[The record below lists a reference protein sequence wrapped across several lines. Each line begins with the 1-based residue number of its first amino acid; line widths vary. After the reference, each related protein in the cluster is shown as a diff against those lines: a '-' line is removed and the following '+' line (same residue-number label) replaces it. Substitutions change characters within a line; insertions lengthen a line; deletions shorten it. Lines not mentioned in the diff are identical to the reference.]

1 MLIYLKNKNKL
12 IVDDF
17 NFKCSLGK
25 GGTTN
30 KKIEGDLKT
39 PLGKYEI
46 GPLYYRADKIQ
57 KIKTKLNKI
66 KITKKFGWCNDI
78 NSKKYN
84 KKIKIT
90 KKYRHEKLFRNDYKY
105 DLLIPI
111 KYNYEKTIKGKGSA
125 IFLHLTKNYKPTAG
139 CVAIS
144 KNDFFI
150 LLKLIN
156 KKTKII
162 IS

>member
-17 NFKCSLGK
+17 IFKCSVGK
-25 GGTTN
+25 GGNTN

-39 PLGKYEI
+39 PIGKYEI
-46 GPLYYRADKIQ
+46 GPLYYRADRIKKIFT
-57 KIKTKLNKI
+57 KIKKI
-66 KITKKFGWCNDI
+66 KIKKKFGWCNDI

-84 KKIKIT
+84 KIIKIS
-90 KKYRHEKLFRNDYKY
+90 KKYKHEKLFRKDYKY

-111 KYNYEKTIKGKGSA
+111 KYNYKKTIAGKGSA
-125 IFLHLTKNYKPTAG
+125 IFIHLTKNYKPTAG
-139 CVAIS
+139 CVTIS
-144 KNDFFI
+144 EKDFFI

>member
-12 IVDDF
+12 IIDDF
-17 NFKCSLGK
+17 VFKCSLGK

-30 KKIEGDLKT
+30 NKIEGDLKT
-39 PLGKYEI
+39 PIGKYEI
-46 GPLYYRADKIQ
+46 GSLYYRADRIQ
-57 KIKTKLNKI
+57 KIFTKLKKI
-66 KITKKFGWCNDI
+66 KIKKKIGWCNDI

-84 KKIKIT
+84 KKMKIS
-90 KKYRHEKLFRNDYKY
+90 KKYKYEKLFRNDYKY

-111 KYNYEKTIKGKGSA
+111 KYNYKKTIPGKGSA
-125 IFLHLTKNYKPTAG
+125 IFLHLTKNYKPTSG

-150 LLKLIN
+150 LLRLIN
-156 KKTKII
+156 NKTKII
-162 IS
+162 IY

>member
-1 MLIYLKNKNKL
+1 MLIYLKNKHKL

-17 NFKCSLGK
+17 IFKCSLGK
-25 GGTTN
+25 RGTTK

-39 PLGKYEI
+39 PIGKFQI
-46 GPLYYRADKIQ
+46 GPLYYRSDRVPKLP
-57 KIKTKLNKI
+57 TKLKTI
-66 KITKKFGWCNDI
+66 KINKNFGWCNDI

-84 KKIKIT
+84 KKINIS
-90 KKYRHEKLFRNDYKY
+90 KKYRYEKLFRKDYKY

-111 KYNYEKTIKGKGSA
+111 KYNYNKTIPGKGSA
-125 IFLHLTKNYKPTAG
+125 IFLHLTKYYKPTLG
-139 CVAIS
+139 CIAIS
-144 KNDFFI
+144 KKNFLI

-156 KKTKII
+156 KTTKII